1 MSKVI
6 KLYLNSENANLEK
19 GNKIWIHWKVDGTL
33 RSVVNIRQQLLW
45 FCYVINCLHVG
56 TPD

>member
-19 GNKIWIHWKVDGTL
+19 GNKIRIHWKVDGTL
-33 RSVVNIRQQLLW
+33 RSVVNIRQQLL
-45 FCYVINCLHVG
+45 
-56 TPD
+56 